1 MHKSTAEFATPQLID
16 GYKVYDVNGSPF
28 EVPQYYTVLKPLGF
42 GAYGIVCAVL
52 DTRTGEKVAI
62 KKCRDV
68 FRDVEDGKRVLRE
81 IALMRFLKHENLLP
95 LLTVLPPRQG
105 HDMFKDVYVVVP
117 LMDVDMNVVLRSKQQ
132 LEENHYQY
140 FVYQM
145 LRGLKFLHSAKVAH
159 RDLKPANLVTN
170 IQCDLRI
177 CDFGLA
183 RGLEALGGAP
193 LTDYVV
199 TRWYR
204 PPELLLENTHYT
216 TAVDIWSTGII
227 FAELYN
233 RRPLFP
239 AKTTVEQIRMLCSAF
254 GKPPREMVEEP
265 AVLKTLDAIPDSKP
279 IPLAQLVPKLTNPVG
294 QDFLSR
300 MLQLD
305 PKKRATATELLAH
318 PFLAHLHDEKDEP
331 EHTQIFKWE
340 YETAVSMRKGELRE
354 AFWKEICYYN
364 RPDAAP
370 KAPAPPAAAK
380 A

>member
-1 MHKSTAEFATPQLID
+1 MHKSNSEFGTPQIVD
-16 GYKVYDVNGSPF
+16 GYKIYDVNGSPF
-28 EVPQYYTVLKPLGF
+28 EVPTHYTVLKPLGF
-42 GAYGIVCAVL
+42 GAYGIVCAVM
-52 DTRTGEKVAI
+52 DNNTGEKVAI

-105 HDMFKDVYVVVP
+105 EGFRDVYVVVP
-117 LMDVDMNVVLRSKQQ
+117 LMDVDLNVVLRSKQA

-145 LRGLKFLHSAKVAH
+145 LRGLKFLHSANVAH

-204 PPELLLENTHYT
+204 PPELLLENTEYT

-239 AKTTVEQIRMLCSAF
+239 AKTTVEQIRMLCQAF
-254 GKPPREMVEEP
+254 GKPPRTMVQEP
-265 AVLKTLDAIPDSKP
+265 AALKTLDAIPDTKAL
-279 IPLAQLVPKLTNPVG
+279 PLAQLVPKLTNPVG
-294 QDFLSR
+294 QDFLQK
-300 MLQLD
+300 MLILD

-331 EHTQIFKWE
+331 SHTHVFKWE
-340 YETAVSMRKGELRE
+340 HETAVHMKKDGLRQ
-354 AFWKEICYYN
+354 AFWKEICHYN
-364 RPDAAP
+364 AAP
-370 KAPAPPAAAK
+370 AKAAK
-380 A
+380 K